1 MIRTGMEPARVTGEG
16 GRLRRTL
23 LAIALVPVLGLAG
36 CGTRSSSHDPAG
48 YRVVAGR
55 TTALPS
61 ATATPAAS
69 PALPTGTPGPPTP
82 PALAPGG
89 SGRCAA
95 GVPNL
100 INVDLT
106 TQELVA
112 SAEGQVV
119 LSTPI
124 TSGGVAGL
132 RTPTGCFSV
141 FRTETNV
148 TFYSSWPAGSRY
160 YYPPMFVAYAL
171 EFLAP
176 GVYGG
181 YTAHA
186 ALYLHSDPNEPD
198 SAFGPGSES
207 GPYAS
212 EGCVHV
218 PTYMMQWLFPWAVD
232 GTAVY
237 IHY

>member
-1 MIRTGMEPARVTGEG
+1 MRGARA
-16 GRLRRTL
+16 RQRRTL
-23 LAIALVPVLGLAG
+23 LAIALALVLGLAA
-36 CGTRSSSHDPAG
+36 CGTRSSSHDSAG
-48 YRVVAGR
+48 HRAVVGSTA
-55 TTALPS
+55 ALPA
-61 ATATPAAS
+61 ATVTPAAAA
-69 PALPTGTPGPPTP
+69 ALPTGTPGLPTP
-82 PALAPGG
+82 PVLAPGG
-89 SGRCAA
+89 SGSCAA

-112 SAEGQVV
+112 SADGQVV

-124 TSGGVAGL
+124 TSGGAAGL
-132 RTPTGCFSV
+132 RTPTGCFSI
-141 FRTETNV
+141 FRAATDL
-148 TFYSSWPAGSRY
+148 TFYSPWPAGSPY

-171 EFLAP
+171 EFLGP

-181 YTAHA
+181 YTAFA

-198 SAFGPGSES
+198 TSFGPGSES
-207 GPYAS
+207 GQYAS
-212 EGCVHV
+212 EGCVQV